1 MPKKINKKIIV
12 YSIIGLAFVGLMFF
26 VDWMF
31 VIGAAIM
38 MYLNQREL
46 RKK

>member
-1 MPKKINKKIIV
+1 MAKKINKKIV
-12 YSIIGLAFVGLMFF
+12 LYSMMGLAFIALMFF

-38 MYLNQREL
+38 VYLNQREL